1 MKVVITGASGN
12 VGTALLRS
20 VCRDGWELVGIARRR
35 PETAR
40 EPYSHARWIACDIG
54 KPAAVP
60 VLTDAFVG
68 ADAVVHLAWAIHPR
82 REDPPM
88 ARTNAV
94 GSAHVAHAAAAA
106 GVPQL
111 VCASSAAAYTPAE
124 RWHRVDEHWAVTG
137 VPGSAYSRGKAMLEA
152 QLDAFER
159 QQPSMRIARIRP
171 CGIVQG
177 DAAAQLVGWLF
188 GPWLP
193 RPLLG
198 RRWVPVPVWKDLRLQ
213 LVHADDVA
221 SAVRLIL
228 QRRAGG
234 AFNLAADPVL
244 SARALATSFG
254 GFRVP
259 LSRRMAAAG
268 VWASWRL
275 GLLPLHPGWLVLA
288 DRVCLL
294 DSGRAHRELG
304 WVPRHD
310 AVTTCAELVATMR
323 AGRVGYSGP
332 LAPTHTP
339 FRPGRPTH
347 QSQDP
352 DSSRATVASVPALGE
367 EAASPTDSREQ

>member
-20 VCRDGWELVGIARRR
+20 VCREDWELVGIARRR

-40 EPYSHARWIACDIG
+40 EPYSQARWVTCDIG
-54 KPAAVP
+54 EPAAVP
-60 VLTDAFVG
+60 VLTDAFAG

-88 ARTNAV
+88 VRTNAV
-94 GSAHVAHAAAAA
+94 GSAHVLRAAAAT
-106 GVPQL
+106 GVPQV
-111 VCASSAAAYTPAE
+111 VCASSAAAYAPAD
-124 RWHRVDEHWAVTG
+124 RWRRVDESWTPTG
-137 VPGSAYSRGKAMLEA
+137 VPGSAYSRGKAVLEA
-152 QLDAFER
+152 QLDAFESE
-159 QQPSMRIARIRP
+159 QPSMRIARIRP

-177 DAAAQLVGWLF
+177 DAAAQLAGWLF

-198 RRWVPVPVWKDLRLQ
+198 RRWVPVPLWKDLRLQ

-221 SAVRLIL
+221 SAIRLIL
-228 QRRAGG
+228 RRRAGG

-244 SARALATSFG
+244 SARALATAFG

-259 LSRRMAAAG
+259 LPRPVAAAG

-275 GLLPLHPGWLVLA
+275 GLLPLHPGWVTLA
-288 DRVCLL
+288 DRACLL
-294 DSGRAHRELG
+294 DSGKAHRELG

-310 AVTTCAELVATMR
+310 AVTVCAELVATLR
-323 AGRVGYSGP
+323 AGRAGYSGP
-332 LAPTHTP
+332 LTPTRTP
-339 FRPGRPTH
+339 LRPGRPTH
-347 QSQDP
+347 QSQNP
-352 DSSRATVASVPALGE
+352 ESSHTAAVSVPAPSEGDMPPDG
-367 EAASPTDSREQ
+367 ARGQ